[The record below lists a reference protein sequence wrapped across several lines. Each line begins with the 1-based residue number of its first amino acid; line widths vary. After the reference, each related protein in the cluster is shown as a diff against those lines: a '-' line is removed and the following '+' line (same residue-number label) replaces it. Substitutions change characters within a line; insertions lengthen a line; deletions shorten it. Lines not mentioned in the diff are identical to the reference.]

1 MKIVFDTNIFVSA
14 LVRPGGRAEQAL
26 GRVIDGRDTLLLS
39 KAILLETL
47 SVLSR
52 KFGRD
57 KEELARVAVF
67 LSDMAQLVAPKRKV
81 RIFDDDPDNR
91 ILECAIEGKADVL
104 VTGDQ
109 TMLSLGQYEGL
120 RISSLSDYLAESERG
135 MKNSRDKR
143 KP

>member
-1 MKIVFDTNIFVSA
+1 VRVVFDTNIFVSA

-26 GRVIDGRDTLLLS
+26 VHVIEGRDTLLLS

-52 KFGRD
+52 KFGKD

-67 LSDMAQLVAPKRKV
+67 LSETAQLVEPKRKV

-91 ILECAIEGKADVL
+91 ILECPLEGKADV
-104 VTGDQ
+104 VITGDQ
-109 TMLSLGQYEGL
+109 VMVQLGRYESV
-120 RISSLSDYLAESERG
+120 RIISLSDYLAER
-135 MKNSRDKR
+135 
-143 KP
+143 